1 VATALRRPRLTAVTD
16 PAHAAL
22 AKLTG
27 PARLVHPGA
36 WWVWAG
42 SLAYAAIRTTNAVLL
57 LEIVAVTAVVVAA
70 RRGSAPWARAYG
82 LLLKFGLLTIAVTV
96 LLQMLIGVRLAGH
109 VLFRLPAVPLPS
121 WAAGLSLGGP
131 VTGEAVLNAFITGL
145 RLAVLLAC
153 FGAANALAHPA
164 RLVRIL
170 PAALYEVG
178 VAVVVAMTFVPQLA
192 ESAVRVR
199 AAQRMRG
206 RSVAGLS
213 GLRGIAVPVLEE
225 ALDRAIA
232 LAASMDSRGY
242 GRRAALPATSRRL
255 GAAGLLL
262 GLGAAVVG
270 TYEVIGG
277 GGRLGA
283 VLLVSGSLVAVA
295 AGLAAGRRVQRS
307 RYRPDPW
314 ALPEWLTAAC
324 GLAVALTFQASVHD
338 ALGVGVPLRWPQV
351 PPLAF
356 AAVLLGLLP
365 TVLTPVLPEGSR

>member
-1 VATALRRPRLTAVTD
+1 VLTRPTT
-16 PAHAAL
+16 PAPIR
-22 AKLTG
+22 LTG
-27 PARLVHPGA
+27 PARLLHPGA
-36 WWVWAG
+36 WWLWAI
-42 SLAYAAIRTTNAVLL
+42 SLAYAAMRTTDPVLL
-57 LEIVAVTAVVVAA
+57 LEIAAVTAFVVAA

-82 LLLKFGLLTIAVTV
+82 LLLKFGILTICVTI
-96 LLQMLIGVRLAGH
+96 LLQVLIGVRVAGH
-109 VLFRLPAVPLPS
+109 VVFRLPSVSLPS

-131 VTGEAVLNAFITGL
+131 VTGEAVLNAFVTGL

-170 PAALYEVG
+170 PPALYEVG

-199 AAQRMRG
+199 SAQRIRG
-206 RSVAGLS
+206 RPVAGLS
-213 GLRGIAVPVLEE
+213 GLRGVAVPVLEE

-242 GRRAALPATSRRL
+242 GRRASVSRRARQL
-255 GAAGLLL
+255 AGAGLLT

-270 TYEVIGG
+270 TYQVIGG
-277 GGRLGA
+277 GSSRLGL
-283 VLLVSGSLVAVA
+283 VLLTAGTLVAVA
-295 AGLAAGRRVQRS
+295 AGLATGRRVRRS

-314 ALPEWLTAAC
+314 AVPEWLTAAS
-324 GLAVALTFQASVHD
+324 GLAVALIFQLAVHD
-338 ALGVGVPLRWPQV
+338 PLGVGVPLRWPQV
-351 PPLAF
+351 APLPF

-365 TVLTPVLPEGSR
+365 AVLTPALPDGSR